1 MKTAAALLRCRNDEG
16 MTRKKKT
23 QNGSRIPAL
32 IIAVSAVIACFSLY
46 MIVSTLITGAQE
58 QNAFDALT
66 AVVEQQREQADVPD
80 GKPEQITSPVVT
92 EPTAEADTEPVIL
105 PEYAELYEQNNDLF
119 GWLRIDDTPINYP
132 IMHTPDEPQYYL
144 RRAFDK
150 SDAQSGTPF
159 LDGDCFEGCGNY
171 VLYGHHMKNETMFGT
186 LPKYAD
192 IEYWEQHKTISFD
205 TLYEHG
211 VYEVIAAF
219 YGKAIAEGDSG
230 FRYYQYTDLTDSAV
244 FAEYMEQVKAA
255 AIYDTGLY
263 AEYGDELIT
272 LSTCSYH
279 IADGRFVV
287 VAKKRISNDD
297 FEK

>member
-1 MKTAAALLRCRNDEG
+1 MK
-16 MTRKKKT
+16 RK
-23 QNGSRIPAL
+23 RLIPFVS
-32 IIAVSAVIACFSLY
+32 IIAAVTATFSLY
-46 MIVSTLITGAQE
+46 MIVSTLITEAQE

-105 PEYAELYEQNNDLF
+105 PEYAALYEQNNDLF
-119 GWLRIDDTPINYP
+119 GWLRIDGTPINYP
-132 IMHTPDEPQYYL
+132 VMHTPDEPQYYL

-150 SDAQSGTPF
+150 SDSQSGTPF

-192 IEYWEQHKTISFD
+192 KEYWEQHRTICFD

-211 VYEVIAAF
+211 EYEVIAAF
-219 YGKAIAEGDSG
+219 YGKAIAKCDLG
-230 FRYYQYTDLTDSAV
+230 FRYYQYTDLTDPDL
-244 FAEYMEQVKAA
+244 FTEYMEQVSAA
-255 AIYDTGLY
+255 AIYDTGIT

-279 IADGRFVV
+279 TTDGRFVV
-287 VAKKRISNDD
+287 VAKKMCVQP
-297 FEK
+297 

>member
-66 AVVEQQREQADVPD
+66 AIVEQQREQADVPD
-80 GKPEQITSPVVT
+80 SKPEQITSPVVT

-105 PEYAELYEQNNDLF
+105 PEYAALYEQNNDLF
-119 GWLRIDDTPINYP
+119 GWLRINDTPINYP
-132 IMHTPDEPQYYL
+132 VMHTPDEPQYYL

-150 SDAQSGTPF
+150 SDSQSGTPF

-171 VLYGHHMKNETMFGT
+171 ILYGHHMKNETMFGT

-192 IEYWEQHKTISFD
+192 KEYWEQHRTICFD

-211 VYEVIAAF
+211 EYEVIAAF
-219 YGKAIAEGDSG
+219 YGKAIAKGDPG
-230 FRYYQYTDLTDSAV
+230 FRYYQYTDLTDPDV
-244 FAEYMEQVKAA
+244 FAEYMEQVNAA
-255 AIYDTGLY
+255 AIYDTGIT

-279 IADGRFVV
+279 TDNGRFVV
-287 VAKKRISNDD
+287 VAKK
-297 FEK
+297 K

>member
-1 MKTAAALLRCRNDEG
+1 
-16 MTRKKKT
+16 
-23 QNGSRIPAL
+23 
-32 IIAVSAVIACFSLY
+32 

-80 GKPEQITSPVVT
+80 SKPEQITSPVVT

-105 PEYAELYEQNNDLF
+105 PEYAALYEQNNDLF
-119 GWLRIDDTPINYP
+119 GWLRINDTPINYP
-132 IMHTPDEPQYYL
+132 VMHTPDEPQYYL

-171 VLYGHHMKNETMFGT
+171 ILYGHHMKNETMFGT

-192 IEYWEQHKTISFD
+192 KEYWEQHKTICFD

-211 VYEVIAAF
+211 EYEVIAAF
-219 YGKAIAEGDSG
+219 YGKAIAKGDPG
-230 FRYYQYTDLTDSAV
+230 FRYYQYTDLTDPDV
-244 FAEYMEQVKAA
+244 FAEYMEQVNAA
-255 AIYDTGLY
+255 AIYDTGIT

-279 IADGRFVV
+279 TTDGRFVV
-287 VAKKRISNDD
+287 VAKNVCASNNNLY
-297 FEK
+297 ER